1 MVFNIS
7 FSCNSRLRLLSAFIL
22 NLVQIFFLLV
32 IIYSTEIASLVRYF
46 TNIVEYVNVILLFF
60 LILFHFIF
68 FLIWLCI
75 LWLWAVFFIFVF
87 DICIELIIDIF
98 MEALRILTVTCK
110 FLLKCQADKVLTLRA
125 VAKACTLNLGFEL
138 YSVTTV
144 YFTSVKATRSYA
156 ILTLLEIT
164 YRVHFQ
170 QFQNL
175 QKVQS

>member
-1 MVFNIS
+1 
-7 FSCNSRLRLLSAFIL
+7 
-22 NLVQIFFLLV
+22 LLV

-98 MEALRILTVTCK
+98 MEALRILTVICK
-110 FLLKCQADKVLTLRA
+110 FLLKC
-125 VAKACTLNLGFEL
+125 
-138 YSVTTV
+138 
-144 YFTSVKATRSYA
+144 
-156 ILTLLEIT
+156 
-164 YRVHFQ
+164 
-170 QFQNL
+170 
-175 QKVQS
+175 